1 MLGKKEKKEK
11 TETAE
16 KQRKTAKKKEK
27 KTTKKKKE
35 QEVAVYENGAV
46 NYNVYVMSV
55 KEKVFYS
62 LFAAIGLWLL
72 GYIFY
77 RSVPLSCILALLS
90 LKFPKYQTQVL
101 LKKRKQKLNQQF
113 KDMLYSLSSAV
124 SAGNSVERGFAL
136 ALEDMMNQYA
146 DPNAYIVKE
155 LELIVSKLS
164 LGQNIEEI
172 LLDFGQR
179 SGLEDIVTFANIF
192 EISKRTGGNLV
203 RIIRQT
209 TDTIADK
216 IEIELEIDTMLSG
229 KKMEQKVLVAMPIFL
244 VFVLTQTTDGFMTPI
259 FTTFGGRIVATLALI
274 MIGISYL
281 WSKKITDIQV

>member
-1 MLGKKEKKEK
+1 MLGKKKEK
-11 TETAE
+11 EEIEKAE
-16 KQRKTAKKKEK
+16 QEGKA
-27 KTTKKKKE
+27 TKKRKRKKE

-55 KEKVFYS
+55 GEKVFYI
-62 LFAAIGLWLL
+62 LLAAAGLWVL

-77 RSVPLSCILALLS
+77 RSVPLSCVLALLS

-101 LKKRKQKLNQQF
+101 MKKRKQKLNQQF

-124 SAGNSVERGFAL
+124 SAGNSVERGFSL
-136 ALEDMMNQYA
+136 ALDDMMNQYA

-216 IEIELEIDTMLSG
+216 IEIESEIDTMLSG

-244 VFVLTQTTDGFMTPI
+244 VFVLTQTTEGFMTPI
-259 FTTFGGRIVATLALI
+259 FTTFEGRMIATFSLLLI
-274 MIGISYL
+274 AISYF

>member
-1 MLGKKEKKEK
+1 MLGKKKEK
-11 TETAE
+11 EEIEKAE
-16 KQRKTAKKKEK
+16 QEGKAAKKRKR
-27 KTTKKKKE
+27 KKE

-55 KEKVFYS
+55 GEKVFYI
-62 LFAAIGLWLL
+62 LLAAAGLWVL

-77 RSVPLSCILALLS
+77 RSLPLSCVLALLS

-101 LKKRKQKLNQQF
+101 MKKRKQKLNQQF

-136 ALEDMMNQYA
+136 ALDDMMNQYA

-216 IEIELEIDTMLSG
+216 IEIESEIDTMLSG

-244 VFVLTQTTDGFMTPI
+244 VFVLTQTTEGFMTPI
-259 FTTFGGRIVATLALI
+259 FTTLGGRMIATFSLLLI
-274 MIGISYL
+274 AISYF